1 MFKNYLKIA
10 WRSIT
15 KEKFFTSIKIVGF
28 AIGIAACLLI
38 TLFIR
43 DELSYDKHYK
53 NTDRIYRLVRTVDA
67 NGDLIK
73 HVYFQPT
80 FAKAL
85 VADYPEIEQ
94 SGRLL
99 RAEGHGTGG
108 KELRRLSDAQSI
120 YEKDFVFVDQS
131 LLEVLDVPMVGGDMK
146 SALSS
151 PNSIVISKRK
161 ADKYFPNGDALGNLL
176 ILGNDTENL
185 FTIGGIMKNPPENTH
200 FDFDFL
206 MTMTGKELWPG
217 EQTDWRSSNYN
228 VYVKVKPN
236 TDILALEKK
245 LLDINKKYIFPAFV
259 KNSTEAEA
267 QSAIKNSR
275 FMLQPVAD
283 IHLKSSDIIDNMSH
297 GDISLIWL
305 FGAIAGFI
313 LILACINFIN
323 LSTAKSANRA
333 KEVGLRK
340 TVGAFKSELI
350 VQFLTESIVFS
361 SVSFVLGTLLGWL
374 LLPYFNSIASKAL
387 AIPWNQWWF
396 LPVLFFSALFIGVL
410 AGLYPSFYLS
420 AFQPINVLKGNLSA
434 GSKSGKLRSVLVVFQ
449 FTTSVI
455 LIIGTLIIYQ
465 QMNYILNKELGFDKE
480 QVLVIKGTGV
490 LGDKVQTFK
499 DELIQLPGIKQV
511 SVSDYLP
518 VSGTNQNQMFF
529 SREDKSEGDISTD
542 GQLWDVDHDYLET
555 LGINVVEGR
564 NFSREMASDSTEA
577 AIINQSMVKK
587 LGLNDPLGE
596 RIGIY
601 GRAWIIIGVVED
613 FHFNSLKSD
622 IGPLLMEIDNSPS
635 LISVKLNSG
644 NMRKSLTSITGV
656 WNTFVPDQSFRFSF
670 LDQEFA
676 KMYEDVKRTGSIFNS
691 FALFAILVAC
701 LGLFALSAFMVEQR
715 KKEISIRLVLGAPFK
730 SIYKLLTL
738 NFLKLILISIIIAIP
753 IGWYIMN
760 RWLEDFAYRID
771 ISWKTFALAGLIAL
785 FIAILT
791 ISYQSI
797 GAVLIKPLKSLRSE

>member
-1 MFKNYLKIA
+1 MFRNNLKIA
-10 WRSIT
+10 LRSIK
-15 KEKFFTSIKIVGF
+15 KEKLFTFIKVGGF
-28 AIGIAACLLI
+28 AIGIAACLMI
-38 TLFIR
+38 ALFIR
-43 DELSYDKHYK
+43 DEVGYDKHFT
-53 NTDRIYRLVRTVDA
+53 NADRIYRLVRTVDA
-67 NGDLIK
+67 NGELIK

-108 KELRRLSDAQSI
+108 KELRKLTDAQSI

-131 LLEVLDVPMVGGDMK
+131 LLEVLDVQMVGGDMK

-161 ADKYFPNGDALGNLL
+161 ADKYFPNGDALGNQL
-176 ILGNDTENL
+176 ILDNDTENL

-200 FDFDFL
+200 FNFDFL

-283 IHLKSSDIIDNMSH
+283 IHLKSSNIIDNMSH
-297 GDISLIWL
+297 GDISLVWL

-313 LILACINFIN
+313 MILACINFIN

-340 TVGAFKSELI
+340 TVGAFRSELI

-361 SVSFVLGTLLGWL
+361 IISFVLGTLLGWL
-374 LLPYFNSIASKAL
+374 LLPFFNTMASKAL
-387 AIPWNQWWF
+387 AIPFNQWWF
-396 LPVLFFSALFIGVL
+396 LPVLLISALFIGIF

-420 AFQPINVLKGNLSA
+420 VFKPVDVLKGSLNT
-434 GSKSGKLRSVLVVFQ
+434 GSKSGKLRSGLVVFQ

-455 LIIGTLIIYQ
+455 LIIGTLITYQ

-490 LGDKVQTFK
+490 LGDKAQTFK
-499 DELIQLPGIKQV
+499 DELMQLSNVKRV

-529 SREDKSEGDISTD
+529 SREDKSGGDISTD

-555 LGINVVEGR
+555 LGINVIEGR
-564 NFSREMASDSTEA
+564 NFSREMASDSTDA
-577 AIINQSMVKK
+577 AIINRSMAQK
-587 LGLNDPLGE
+587 LGLNDPLGK
-596 RIGIY
+596 RIVINSRG
-601 GRAWIIIGVVED
+601 WTIIGVVED

-644 NMRKSLTSITGV
+644 NMQKTLSSITGI
-656 WNTFVPDQSFRFSF
+656 WNTFVPNQSFRYSF

-691 FALFAILVAC
+691 FALFALLVAC

-738 NFLKLILISIIIAIP
+738 DFMRLILISILIAVP
-753 IGWYIMN
+753 IGWYMMS
-760 RWLEDFAYRID
+760 RWLEDFVYRVELG
-771 ISWKTFALAGLIAL
+771 WEVFALSGLAAIVIAL
-785 FIAILT
+785 LT
-791 ISYQSI
+791 ISYQSV
-797 GAVLIKPLKSLRSE
+797 GAALIQPLKSLRTE